1 MDKRAIFVL
10 VSVLAASAA
19 LGQAYRWVD
28 DDGITHYSDRPV
40 PGAEMVIL
48 PRSGSNRVR
57 TARPPA
63 ASSQASQTSQA
74 DSVQAPF
81 RYESLEVASPSAEE
95 TLWNIEG
102 VLSVSVNLNPSLQA
116 GHQVRA
122 YLNGNSQV
130 VAGTSF
136 QIAEVYRGV
145 HNIQV
150 EVIDANGKLMIRSQT
165 NRFYVQQNRVG
176 F

>member
-10 VSVLAASAA
+10 IGLLAASTA

-40 PGAEMVIL
+40 PGAERVFL
-48 PRSGSNRVR
+48 PESGSSRVR

-63 ASSQASQTSQA
+63 ASRQASQTNPA
-74 DSVQAPF
+74 DSVQGPF
-81 RYESLEVASPSAEE
+81 RYESLEVVSPTAEE

-102 VLSVSVNLNPSLQA
+102 ILSVSVALSPSLQA

-122 YLNGNSQV
+122 YFNGNSQV
-130 VAGTSF
+130 VSGTSF
-136 QIAEVYRGV
+136 QIEEVYRGV

-165 NRFYVQQNRVG
+165 NRFYVQQNSVR

>member
-10 VSVLAASAA
+10 LSLLAASTA

-28 DDGITHYSDRPV
+28 DDGVTHYSDRPV
-40 PGAEMVIL
+40 PGAERVFL
-48 PRSGSNRVR
+48 PSSSSSQVR

-63 ASSQASQTSQA
+63 ASSQASQASPA
-74 DSVQAPF
+74 DSVQGPF
-81 RYESLEVASPSAEE
+81 RYESLEVVSPTAEE

-102 VLSVSVNLNPSLQA
+102 VLSVSVALSPSLQA

-122 YLNGNSQV
+122 YFNGNPQLVS
-130 VAGTSF
+130 GTSF
-136 QIAEVYRGV
+136 QLEEVWRGV

-165 NRFYVQQNRVG
+165 NRFYVQQNRIG
-176 F
+176 L

>member
-1 MDKRAIFVL
+1 MDKRANFVL
-10 VSVLAASAA
+10 VSLLAASTA

-28 DDGITHYSDRPV
+28 DEGVTHYSDRPV
-40 PGAEMVIL
+40 PGAVQVIL
-48 PRSGSNRVR
+48 PRSSSSRVR
-57 TARPPA
+57 TVRPSPA
-63 ASSQASQTSQA
+63 ASSQASQT
-74 DSVQAPF
+74 DSAQAPI
-81 RYESLEVASPSAEE
+81 RYESLDVVSPSAEE

-102 VLSVSVNLNPSLQA
+102 VLSVSVALNPSLQA

-145 HNIQV
+145 HNLQV

-176 F
+176 R